1 MRPLPS
7 LDILGGPER
16 YGRSVSALRI
26 VVEAVW
32 RSWRLHWG
40 SLRMRLMLLWRLF
53 YGQLKAML
61 GRVVRV
67 FCSDFSKL
75 EFYLLRWSSDGNL
88 SLVTTLSSSVEK
100 V

>member
-7 LDILGGPER
+7 LDVREGAER
-16 YGRSVSALRI
+16 CWRSVSALKI
-26 VVEAVW
+26 VIEAVW